1 MRRLILGT
9 GSVQVGLTTL
19 LFWAL
24 LMFVGFGWQAAL
36 ASGLALS
43 MSSTAI
49 VLQTLREKGL
59 TRTQAGKS
67 SFAVLLFQDI
77 SVIPILAA
85 LPLLA
90 LYGGQVPAGGQATLF
105 GGLPGWAQTIA
116 LLCAVGL
123 VILGGRYLFVPFLRF
138 IARMHLRELFTASA
152 LFIVMATAYLME
164 QVGLS
169 PALGT
174 FLAGVVLAGSE
185 YRHELECDIEPF
197 KGILLG
203 LFFISVGASI
213 NFNLVVD
220 HPLKIMALV
229 CTVILV
235 KALVLSLTGKL
246 AGLSFDQNS
255 LFTLGL
261 AQVGEFAFILFS
273 FMHQLH
279 LLSAEWT
286 DTMMGATALSMTA
299 TPLLLLANERFMLPR
314 FGTKEKAEK
323 EADDIDLHY
332 PVIIAGFGPFGST
345 VGRFLRVNGIE
356 ATILDNDSDRV
367 DLLRKMGFKVFYGDA
382 TRIDI
387 LKAAGADRA
396 KILIAAIGLPDI
408 NHDLVEKTRKL
419 FPQLTV
425 MARAENRQDAYDYI
439 ERGIMDIYRESFDTS
454 VRLGVEVLVKLG
466 HRRYSATRAGQ
477 NFVRY
482 DEAAMHK
489 LVQHRHDK
497 TTYIDTFREQIRIQ
511 EQLLMS
517 DMEMNPS
524 LNDHAWD
531 SDLRK
536 NEPED
541 KPS

>member
-1 MRRLILGT
+1 
-9 GSVQVGLTTL
+9 
-19 LFWAL
+19 
-24 LMFVGFGWQAAL
+24 
-36 ASGLALS
+36 
-43 MSSTAI
+43 
-49 VLQTLREKGL
+49 
-59 TRTQAGKS
+59 
-67 SFAVLLFQDI
+67 
-77 SVIPILAA
+77 
-85 LPLLA
+85 
-90 LYGGQVPAGGQATLF
+90 
-105 GGLPGWAQTIA
+105 
-116 LLCAVGL
+116 
-123 VILGGRYLFVPFLRF
+123 
-138 IARMHLRELFTASA
+138 
-152 LFIVMATAYLME
+152 
-164 QVGLS
+164 
-169 PALGT
+169 
-174 FLAGVVLAGSE
+174 
-185 YRHELECDIEPF
+185 
-197 KGILLG
+197 
-203 LFFISVGASI
+203 
-213 NFNLVVD
+213 
-220 HPLKIMALV
+220 
-229 CTVILV
+229 
-235 KALVLSLTGKL
+235 
-246 AGLSFDQNS
+246 
-255 LFTLGL
+255 
-261 AQVGEFAFILFS
+261 
-273 FMHQLH
+273 MHQLH